1 MRDAGLGLNRRGAG
15 SITWAMFGKRL
26 RVRMPRIGLLGR
38 FSLLSLLVTALLG
51 FALAATLESQIR
63 SREIEDAAARARL
76 IAHFGIEPQ
85 LSPAA
90 LHEGLSPE
98 TVAVLG
104 GLLRDGYS
112 GGSVVTVEVQNTKG
126 RVVFSN
132 RKSEIGQ
139 VHAHEDFEDALRGRT
154 TAKVVDDMDE
164 HAWHEQLIETH
175 APLRLNAAPGD
186 PPDGVFEI
194 YTRYAPVAAA
204 IKRDT
209 LRLYLVLGIGL
220 LLLYA
225 AVFRIVAGASR
236 RLRCQ
241 ARENEHQA
249 RHDSLTGLPNRA
261 WFYAQT
267 EELLE
272 TRRAG
277 GSAAVMIMDLDRFKE
292 VNDTL
297 GHHAGD
303 LLLQAAAERVRRAVR
318 DTDVVSRLGGDEFAV
333 VLPGASRNSA
343 ADVADRIRQ
352 TLVERF
358 SVSGAT
364 VDIEASIG
372 IALFPEHASDVA
384 TLLQRADIAM
394 YKAKETHAGHT
405 FYSEELDHGHPS
417 KLSLVGELRGAIER
431 EELVLHYQ
439 PKASLGSGEVT
450 HVEALVRWQ
459 RPEHGLV
466 PPNEFI
472 PLAEHTGLIKQLS
485 TYVLDAALRQ
495 VRGWLDTGIDLC
507 VAVNLSARNLLE
519 ADLPDQI
526 ADLLL
531 ARRVPAERL
540 ILEITESTIM
550 ADPARAL
557 AVLTRLSEMGIRL
570 SIDDF
575 GVGYSSLSYLKR
587 LPVHE
592 IKIDRS
598 FVAQMD
604 ADEDDAFIVRSTIDL
619 GRNLGLNVV
628 AEGVETEEVWD
639 ELGELGC
646 DYAQG
651 WFLGRPMPAAE
662 LAEWLLSHTGATK
675 R

>member
-1 MRDAGLGLNRRGAG
+1 L
-15 SITWAMFGKRL
+15 RL
-26 RVRMPRIGLLGR
+26 PRIGLLGR
-38 FSLLSLLVTALLG
+38 FTLLSLLVTILLG
-51 FALAATLESQIR
+51 VALGASLESQIR
-63 SREIEDAAARARL
+63 SRAIQDAASSAQLVAR
-76 IAHFGIEPQ
+76 FGIEPQ

-90 LHEGLSPE
+90 LREGISPE
-98 TVAVLG
+98 VVGALD
-104 GLLRDGYS
+104 GLLQAGYADGS
-112 GGSVVTVEVQNTKG
+112 IVTIEVQNPRGK
-126 RVVFSN
+126 VVYSN
-132 RKSEIGQ
+132 HHSAIGD
-139 VHAHEDFEDALRGRT
+139 VHAHEDFRAALLGRT

-164 HAWHEQLIETH
+164 HPWHEKLIETH
-175 APLRLNAAPGD
+175 APLWLNAAPGD

-204 IKRDT
+204 MKRDT
-209 LRLYLVLGIGL
+209 LRLYLLLGIGL
-220 LLLYA
+220 LLLNGA
-225 AVFRIVAGASR
+225 LFRIVAGASR
-236 RLRCQ
+236 RLRRQ
-241 ARENEHQA
+241 ADENQHQA
-249 RHDSLTGLPNRA
+249 RHDSLTGLPNRG
-261 WFYAQT
+261 WFYDQT
-267 EELLE
+267 EQLLE
-272 TRRAG
+272 TGGRTG
-277 GSAAVMIMDLDRFKE
+277 GSGAVMIMDLDRFKE

-303 LLLQAAAERVRRAVR
+303 LLLQAAASRIQRAVR
-318 DTDVVSRLGGDEFAV
+318 DSDMVSRLGGDEFAV
-333 VLPGASRNSA
+333 VLPGASAKA
-343 ADVADRIRQ
+343 AAEVAVRVRE
-352 TLVERF
+352 TLEERF

-372 IALFPEHASDVA
+372 IALFPQDAADVA
-384 TLLQRADIAM
+384 TLLQRADLAM
-394 YKAKETHAGHT
+394 YKAKETHSGHI

-417 KLSLVGELRGAIER
+417 QLSLLGELRRAIER

-439 PKASLGSGEVT
+439 PKAALGSGAVS

-485 TYVLDAALRQ
+485 AYVLDVALRQ
-495 VRGWLDTGIDLC
+495 LRGWLDAGLDLG

-519 ADLPDQI
+519 ADLPDQV
-526 ADLLL
+526 AELLL
-531 ARRVPAERL
+531 ANRVPAENL

-550 ADPARAL
+550 ADPARAFE
-557 AVLTRLSEMGIRL
+557 VLTRLSEMGIRL

-587 LPVHE
+587 LPVDE

-604 ADEDDAFIVRSTIDL
+604 DDEDDAFIVRSTIDL
-619 GRNLGLNVV
+619 ARNLGLNVV
-628 AEGVETEEVWD
+628 AEGVETEAVWD

-662 LAEWLLSHTGATK
+662 LAEWMRSHGAQASDAVGDHTD

>member
-1 MRDAGLGLNRRGAG
+1 M
-15 SITWAMFGKRL
+15 SGKASRFRL
-26 RVRMPRIGLLGR
+26 PRVGLLGR
-38 FSLLSLLVTALLG
+38 FTLLSLLVTILLG
-51 FALAATLESQIR
+51 VALGASLESQIR
-63 SREIEDAAARARL
+63 GRAIKNAATSAELVAR
-76 IAHFGIEPQ
+76 FGIEPQ

-90 LHEGLSPE
+90 LQDGLSPE
-98 TVAVLG
+98 AVGALNGLLAG
-104 GLLRDGYS
+104 GLDDNS
-112 GGSVVTVEVQNTKG
+112 IVTIEVQDRHG
-126 RVVFSN
+126 RVVYSN
-132 RKSEIGQ
+132 RRGQIGL
-139 VHAHEDFEDALRGRT
+139 VHAHEDYQAALLGRT

-164 HAWHEQLIETH
+164 RPSPEKLIETH

-194 YTRYAPVAAA
+194 YTRYAPVASA
-204 IKRDT
+204 IRTDT
-209 LRLYLVLGIGL
+209 LRLYVLLGVGL

-225 AVFRIVAGASR
+225 ALFHIVLGASR
-236 RLRCQ
+236 RLRRQ
-241 ARENEHQA
+241 AEENQHQA
-249 RHDSLTGLPNRA
+249 RHDTLTGLPNRG
-261 WFYAQT
+261 WFYDQT
-267 EELLE
+267 EGLLQA
-272 TRRAG
+272 RRD
-277 GSAAVMIMDLDRFKE
+277 SSAVMIMDLDRFKE

-297 GHHAGD
+297 GHHSGD
-303 LLLQAAAERVRRAVR
+303 LLLQAAAHRIRRAVR
-318 DTDVVSRLGGDEFAV
+318 DGDVVSRLGGDEFAV
-333 VLPGASRNSA
+333 ILPGASREA
-343 ADVADRIRQ
+343 AAEVAGRIRE
-352 TLVERF
+352 TLEERF

-364 VDIEASIG
+364 VDIDASIG
-372 IALFPEHASDVA
+372 IALHPEDATDVS
-384 TLLQRADIAM
+384 TLLQRADLAM
-394 YKAKETHAGHT
+394 YKAKETHSGHT

-417 KLSLVGELRGAIER
+417 QLSLLGELRRAIER

-439 PKASLGSGEVT
+439 PKAALGSGSVT

-485 TYVLDAALRQ
+485 AYVLDVALRQ
-495 VRGWLDTGIDLC
+495 LRGWLDAGIELG

-519 ADLPDQI
+519 ADLPDQV
-526 ADLLL
+526 AELLL
-531 ARRVPAERL
+531 ANRVPPHRL

-550 ADPARAL
+550 ADPARAFE
-557 AVLTRLSEMGIRL
+557 VLTRLSEMGIRL

-587 LPVHE
+587 LPVDE

-598 FVAQMD
+598 FVAQMAD
-604 ADEDDAFIVRSTIDL
+604 DEDDAFIVRSTIDL

-628 AEGVETEEVWD
+628 AEGVETEAVWD

-651 WFLGRPMPAAE
+651 WFLGRPMPASE
-662 LAEWLLSHTGATK
+662 LADWMRTHGAQASDAVGDHSD

>member
-1 MRDAGLGLNRRGAG
+1 MSWKSAR
-15 SITWAMFGKRL
+15 SRL
-26 RVRMPRIGLLGR
+26 PRIGLLGR
-38 FSLLSLLVTALLG
+38 FSLLSLVATVLLG
-51 FALAATLESQIR
+51 VALGATLESQIR
-63 SREIEDAAARARL
+63 SRAIHDAAGSAELVAR
-76 IAHFGIEPQ
+76 FGIQPQ
-85 LSPAA
+85 LSAA
-90 LHEGLSPE
+90 SLKDGLSPE
-98 TVAVLG
+98 AVTALN
-104 GLLRDGYS
+104 GLLRAGYS
-112 GGSVVTVEVQNTKG
+112 DGSIVSIEVQDTHGK
-126 RVVFSN
+126 VIYSN
-132 RKSEIGQ
+132 RPAQIGL
-139 VHAHEDFEDALRGRT
+139 VHVHEAFEAAVRGHT
-154 TAKVVDDMDE
+154 TAEVV
-164 HAWHEQLIETH
+164 HEIDQQLSRESLIETH
-175 APLRLNAAPGD
+175 APLRLSGGPGSR
-186 PPDGVFEI
+186 PDGVFEI

-204 IKRDT
+204 IRHDT
-209 LRLYLVLGIGL
+209 LRLYLVLGAGL
-220 LLLYA
+220 LVLYA
-225 AVFRIVAGASR
+225 ALFRIVLTASL
-236 RLRCQ
+236 RLRRQ
-241 ARENEHQA
+241 ADENQHQA

-261 WFYAQT
+261 WFYDQT
-267 EELLE
+267 EALLSE
-272 TRRAG
+272 RRRG
-277 GSAAVMIMDLDRFKE
+277 ESSAVIVMDLDRFKE

-303 LLLQAAAERVRRAVR
+303 LLLQAAAGRIRRAVR

-333 VLPGASRNSA
+333 VLPGATRGTA
-343 ADVADRIRQ
+343 LEVAGRVRK
-352 TLVERF
+352 TLEERF

-372 IALFPEHASDVA
+372 IGLFPEHATDVA

-394 YKAKETHAGHT
+394 YKAKETHGGHA
-405 FYSEELDHGHPS
+405 FYSAELDHGHPS
-417 KLSLVGELRGAIER
+417 QLSLLGELRRAIER

-439 PKASLGSGEVT
+439 PKAALGSGAVS

-459 RPEHGLV
+459 RPEHGMV

-485 TYVLDAALRQ
+485 AYVLDAALRQ
-495 VRGWLDTGIDLC
+495 LRSWLDAGLDLG

-526 ADLLL
+526 ANLLL
-531 ARRVPAERL
+531 TRRVPAERL

-557 AVLTRLSEMGIRL
+557 GVLSRLSEMGIRL

-587 LPVHE
+587 LPVDE

-598 FVAQMD
+598 FVAHMD
-604 ADEDDAFIVRSTIDL
+604 DDEDDAFIVRSTIDL

-628 AEGVETEEVWD
+628 AEGVETEAVWD

-662 LAEWLLSHTGATK
+662 LASWLSAQAAKASDAVGDHTD

>member
-1 MRDAGLGLNRRGAG
+1 
-15 SITWAMFGKRL
+15 
-26 RVRMPRIGLLGR
+26 
-38 FSLLSLLVTALLG
+38 
-51 FALAATLESQIR
+51 
-63 SREIEDAAARARL
+63 
-76 IAHFGIEPQ
+76 
-85 LSPAA
+85 
-90 LHEGLSPE
+90 
-98 TVAVLG
+98 
-104 GLLRDGYS
+104 
-112 GGSVVTVEVQNTKG
+112 
-126 RVVFSN
+126 
-132 RKSEIGQ
+132 
-139 VHAHEDFEDALRGRT
+139 
-154 TAKVVDDMDE
+154 VVDEMDE
-164 HAWHEQLIETH
+164 RPWPEQLIETH
-175 APLRLNAAPGD
+175 APLRLNAAPGGA
-186 PPDGVFEI
+186 PDGVFEI
-194 YTRYAPVAAA
+194 YTRYAPVAAT

-209 LRLYLVLGIGL
+209 HRLYLLLGVGL

-236 RLRCQ
+236 RLRRQ
-241 ARENEHQA
+241 ADENEHQA
-249 RHDSLTGLPNRA
+249 RHDSLTGLPNRS

-267 EELLE
+267 EALLE
-272 TRRAG
+272 GRRAG

-297 GHHAGD
+297 GHHSGD
-303 LLLQAAAERVRRAVR
+303 LLLQAAAERIRRAVR
-318 DTDVVSRLGGDEFAV
+318 DSDVVSRLGGDEFAV
-333 VLPGASRNSA
+333 VLPGASRQA
-343 ADVADRIRQ
+343 AAEVADRVRT
-352 TLVERF
+352 TLEERF
-358 SVSGAT
+358 SVNGAT
-364 VDIEASIG
+364 VDIDASIG
-372 IALFPEHASDVA
+372 IALFPEHAGDVA

-417 KLSLVGELRGAIER
+417 QLSLLGELRGAIER

-439 PKASLGSGEVT
+439 PKAALGSGEVT

-495 VRGWLDTGIDLC
+495 LRGWLDSGIDLC

-526 ADLLL
+526 AELLL

-557 AVLTRLSEMGIRL
+557 NVLTRLSEMGIRL

-587 LPVHE
+587 LPVDE

-628 AEGVETEEVWD
+628 AEGVETEAVWD

-662 LAEWLLSHTGATK
+662 LAEWLLTNTDAAK

>member
-1 MRDAGLGLNRRGAG
+1 
-15 SITWAMFGKRL
+15 MFGKR
-26 RVRMPRIGLLGR
+26 PRLPLPKIGLLGR
-38 FSLLSLLVTALLG
+38 FSLLSLLVTVALG
-51 FALAATLESQIR
+51 IALACTLESQIR
-63 SREIEDAAARARL
+63 TRAIQDASSSAQLVAR
-76 IAHFGIEPQ
+76 FGIQPQ

-90 LHEGLSPE
+90 LRDGLSPE
-98 TVAVLG
+98 AIAALDD
-104 GLLRDGYS
+104 LLRGGYS
-112 GGSVVTVEVQNTKG
+112 GGTIVTLEVEDRKG
-126 RVVFSN
+126 RVVYSN
-132 RKSEIGQ
+132 RKSEIGKI
-139 VHAHEDFEDALRGRT
+139 HAHEDFHAALLGRT
-154 TAKVVDDMDE
+154 TAEVVDEMDE
-164 HAWHEQLIETH
+164 RPWPEQLIETH
-175 APLRLNAAPGD
+175 APLRLNAAPGGA
-186 PPDGVFEI
+186 PDGVFEI
-194 YTRYAPVAAA
+194 YTLYAPVAAT

-209 LRLYLVLGIGL
+209 LRLYVVLGVGL

-236 RLRCQ
+236 RLRRQ
-241 ARENEHQA
+241 ADENEHQA
-249 RHDSLTGLPNRA
+249 RHDSLTSLPNRS

-267 EELLE
+267 EALLE
-272 TRRAG
+272 GRRAG

-297 GHHAGD
+297 GHHSGD
-303 LLLQAAAERVRRAVR
+303 LLLQAAAERIRRAVR
-318 DTDVVSRLGGDEFAV
+318 DSDVVSRLGGDEFAV
-333 VLPGASRNSA
+333 VLPGASRQA
-343 ADVADRIRQ
+343 AAEVADRVRT
-352 TLVERF
+352 TLEERF
-358 SVSGAT
+358 SVNGAT
-364 VDIEASIG
+364 VDIDASIG
-372 IALFPEHASDVA
+372 IALFPEHAGDVA

-417 KLSLVGELRGAIER
+417 QLSLLGELRGAIER

-439 PKASLGSGEVT
+439 PKAALGSGEVT

-495 VRGWLDTGIDLC
+495 LRGWLDSGIDLC

-526 ADLLL
+526 AELLL

-557 AVLTRLSEMGIRL
+557 NVLTRLSEMGIRL

-587 LPVHE
+587 LPVDE

-628 AEGVETEEVWD
+628 AEGVETEAVWD

-662 LAEWLLSHTGATK
+662 LAEWLLTNTDAAK

>member
-1 MRDAGLGLNRRGAG
+1 MAGKISRFGL
-15 SITWAMFGKRL
+15 
-26 RVRMPRIGLLGR
+26 PRIGLLGR
-38 FSLLSLLVTALLG
+38 FSLLSLLATVLLG
-51 FALAATLESQIR
+51 VILGTTLQSQIR
-63 SREIEDAAARARL
+63 SRAIGDAADSAELVAR
-76 IAHFGIEPQ
+76 FGIQPQ

-90 LHEGLSPE
+90 IRNGLSRE
-98 TVAVLG
+98 AVASLDSLLHG
-104 GLLRDGYS
+104 GYTDGS
-112 GGSVVTVEVQNTKG
+112 IVSIEVQTPQGK
-126 RVVFSN
+126 VIYSN
-132 RKSEIGQ
+132 RSSQIGA
-139 VHAHEDFEDALRGRT
+139 VHAHDDFQAALSGKT
-154 TAKVVDDMDE
+154 TAKVVDDLDE
-164 HAWHEQLIETH
+164 HPWPEELIETH
-175 APLRLNAAPGD
+175 APLSLGGSAR
-186 PPDGVFEI
+186 PDGVFEI

-204 IKRDT
+204 IRRDT
-209 LRLYLVLGIGL
+209 LRLALVLGVGL

-225 AVFRIVAGASR
+225 ALFRIVAGASR
-236 RLRCQ
+236 RLRRQ
-241 ARENEHQA
+241 AEENQHQA

-261 WFYAQT
+261 WFYDQT
-267 EELLE
+267 EELLT
-272 TRRAG
+272 TRRRG
-277 GSAAVMIMDLDRFKE
+277 ESSAVMVMDLDRFKE

-303 LLLQAAAERVRRAVR
+303 LLLQAAAARIRRAVR
-318 DTDVVSRLGGDEFAV
+318 HSDVVARLGGDEFAV
-333 VLPGASRNSA
+333 VLPGASRKA
-343 ADVADRIRQ
+343 AAEVAERVRE
-352 TLVERF
+352 TLEERF

-372 IALFPEHASDVA
+372 IALFPEHAGEVA

-394 YKAKETHAGHT
+394 YKAKETHGGHT

-417 KLSLVGELRGAIER
+417 QLSLLGELRRAIER

-439 PKASLGSGEVT
+439 PKAALGSGAVS

-466 PPNEFI
+466 PPGEFI

-485 TYVLDAALRQ
+485 AYVLDAAMRQ
-495 VRGWLDTGIDLC
+495 LRGWLDAGLDLG

-526 ADLLL
+526 AELLI

-557 AVLTRLSEMGIRL
+557 SVLTRLSEMGIRL

-587 LPVHE
+587 LPVDE

-604 ADEDDAFIVRSTIDL
+604 DDEDDAFIVRSTIDL

-628 AEGVETEEVWD
+628 AEGVETEAVWE

-651 WFLGRPMPAAE
+651 WFLGRPMPAAD
-662 LAEWLLSHTGATK
+662 LAQWLDAHARQDSDAVGDHLE